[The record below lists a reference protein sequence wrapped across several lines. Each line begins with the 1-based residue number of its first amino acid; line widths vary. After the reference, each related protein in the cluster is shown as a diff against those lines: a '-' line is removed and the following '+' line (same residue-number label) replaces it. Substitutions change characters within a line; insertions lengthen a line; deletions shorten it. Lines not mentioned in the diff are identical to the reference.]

1 MSNDERLAVIE
12 KRIIES
18 EIAMTLTRE
27 ALEEWR
33 VKFDAELKDW
43 CARETTRFDEWCSKA
58 ENKFREHNQNALHRI
73 EEEADFLAGCDDSA
87 LRTMAE
93 LYRKDAQAL
102 RERIAAENWGISD
115 ASDE

>member
-1 MSNDERLAVIE
+1 MSNDERLAAIE

-18 EIAMTLTRE
+18 EIAMTLTME

-43 CARETTRFDEWCSKA
+43 CEKTNTRFDDWCVKVESR
-58 ENKFREHNQNALHRI
+58 FREHNRNVLQRV
-73 EEEADFLAGCDDSA
+73 EGQADFLAGCDDSA

-102 RERIAAENWGISD
+102 RERIAAENGGSDD
-115 ASDE
+115 ASNE